1 MIARFPNGQSHNQMN
16 IFFLLFLFVLWVFWF
31 IFPDTRTAD
40 LWTDAYVLTFNDNL
54 DIACKEI
61 WRCLLWFIAV
71 SSLFHLKRY
80 SSVFNS
86 TATFGRHSPAESYP
100 PPISFQSMSCF
111 KLSLTCN
118 MLRAFLVPK
127 RAVLTSRAYQLQWDL
142 LQSMDRDCKL
152 TVSFKFPPSLQFP
165 VNHNSQISTA
175 DHHELQTT
183 GIHFHSAQTCL

>member
-1 MIARFPNGQSHNQMN
+1 MLMYCHLMTTWTLPAKRYDAVCSG
-16 IFFLLFLFVLWVFWF
+16 LWLSPPF
-31 IFPDTRTAD
+31 
-40 LWTDAYVLTFNDNL
+40 
-54 DIACKEI
+54 
-61 WRCLLWFIAV
+61 
-71 SSLFHLKRY
+71 FHLKRY

-100 PPISFQSMSCF
+100 TAISFQSMSCF

-118 MLRAFLVPK
+118 MLRAFVVPK
-127 RAVLTSRAYQLQWDL
+127 RAVLTSRAYQLQRDL
-142 LQSMDRDCKL
+142 LQSMDKDCKL

-165 VNHNSQISTA
+165 MNHNSQISTA